1 MALAEDQ
8 IKEIKNQLRAQIA
21 HLPEE
26 QKKQAEE
33 QIESLS
39 PEAVE
44 SLLKQQ
50 SSKQQDSPYRLIIK
64 KEIEAVVIGENS
76 SALAVLEINPLSKG
90 HTIIIPKNPIKK
102 QEEMPQE
109 AFNLARAVSSSIIQ
123 KMKANSIAI
132 ETESKFGEVIIEVIP
147 SYEKKVGKDSPRQR
161 ASPEELKSIAEKIKI
176 IEKIEEEREV
186 VKIEKSKEKPIVL
199 KRRIP

>member
-8 IKEIKNQLRAQIA
+8 IKEIKNQLRTQIA

-50 SSKQQDSPYRLIIK
+50 SNKQQDSPYRLIIK

-90 HTIIIPKNPIKK
+90 HTIIIPKNPVKK
-102 QEEMPQE
+102 QEEIPQE
-109 AFNLARAVSSSIIQ
+109 AFNLARAISSSIIQ

-147 SYEKKVGKDSPRQR
+147 SYEKKVGKDSSRQR

-199 KRRIP
+199 KWRMP

>member
-39 PEAVE
+39 LEAVE

-90 HTIIIPKNPIKK
+90 HAIIIPKNPIKK
-102 QEEMPQE
+102 QE
-109 AFNLARAVSSSIIQ
+109 
-123 KMKANSIAI
+123 
-132 ETESKFGEVIIEVIP
+132 
-147 SYEKKVGKDSPRQR
+147 
-161 ASPEELKSIAEKIKI
+161 
-176 IEKIEEEREV
+176 
-186 VKIEKSKEKPIVL
+186 
-199 KRRIP
+199 

>member
-39 PEAVE
+39 LEAVE

-90 HTIIIPKNPIKK
+90 HAIIIPKNPIKK

>member
-33 QIESLS
+33 QIGSLS

-50 SSKQQDSPYRLIIK
+50 SNKQQDSPYRLIIK

-102 QEEMPQE
+102 QEEIPQE
-109 AFNLARAVSSSIIQ
+109 AFNLARAISSSIIQ